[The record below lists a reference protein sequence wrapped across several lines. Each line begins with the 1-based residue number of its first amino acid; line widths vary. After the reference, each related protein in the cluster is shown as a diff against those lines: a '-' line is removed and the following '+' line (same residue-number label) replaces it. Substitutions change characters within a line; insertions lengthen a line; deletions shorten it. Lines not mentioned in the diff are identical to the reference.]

1 MDFGLSAEQELL
13 KKEVRHFL
21 ETECP
26 RPVVRKLE
34 ATEAGYSP
42 QMWRKM
48 AELGWLGL
56 VLPEEYGGVGGSLL
70 DLAVLL
76 EEVGRATVPGPI
88 FSTMVMGVLPLLE
101 AGSAEQKER
110 LLPGVARGEV
120 LLTMAIAEPETD
132 CQPRHMA
139 TRASRRRDGSLA
151 VSGTKLFVHNAHTAD
166 YLLVVA
172 RTGRAGN
179 AGGGTSLLIVDR
191 KAPGVGLAPL
201 VTIAADRQFEV
212 VLDRVPCGPGDVV
225 GGPGQGWPVVKSTLL
240 KATALQCAEMVGV
253 AHKALE
259 LTAAYSATRVQFDRP
274 IGSFQAVQH
283 RLADMLTDV
292 ESSRWLSY
300 QAVWRLEKGLPAEK
314 EVSMAKAWTSDAC
327 QRVVSGAHHIHG
339 GVGFDVEYD
348 LHYHFR
354 WSKALELNFGPAPLH
369 RSLAE
374 AAVIEDLLGAS
385 VPGRAGCRNPRAG
398 PGVRCA
404 PPGAAEQA

>member
-1 MDFGLSAEQELL
+1 MDFSLSAEQQLL
-13 KKEVRHFL
+13 RKEIRHFL

-26 RPVVRKLE
+26 KSSQRGLLAGEP
-34 ATEAGYSP
+34 GYSAE
-42 QMWRKM
+42 MWRKM
-48 AELGWLGL
+48 ADLGWLGL

-76 EEVGRATVPGPI
+76 EEVGRATAPGPI
-88 FSTMVMGVLPLLE
+88 FSTVVMGVLPLLA
-101 AGSAEQKER
+101 AGSDEQKRR
-110 LLPGVARGEV
+110 LLTGVARGEV

-132 CQPRHMA
+132 GQPRHIS
-139 TRASRRRDGSLA
+139 TRASRRKDGSLA
-151 VSGTKLFVHNAHTAD
+151 VSGTKLFVRNAHTAD

-172 RTGRAGN
+172 RTGRADD
-179 AGGGTSLLIVDR
+179 AGSGISILIIDR
-191 KAPGVGLAPL
+191 KAAGVGLTPL
-201 VTIAADRQFEV
+201 ITIAADRQYEV
-212 VLDRVPCGPGDVV
+212 ALDKVPCAAGDVL
-225 GGPGQGWPVVKSTLL
+225 GGLDLGWPVVQSTLL

-259 LTAAYSATRVQFDRP
+259 LTAAYSATRMQFERP

-300 QAVWRLEKGLPAEK
+300 QAIWRLDQGLPAEK

-339 GVGFDVEYD
+339 GVGFDVDYD

-354 WSKALELNFGPAPLH
+354 WSKALELTFGPAPVH
-369 RSLAE
+369 RGLAE
-374 AAVIEDLLGAS
+374 AAIIEDLLTA
-385 VPGRAGCRNPRAG
+385 
-398 PGVRCA
+398 
-404 PPGAAEQA
+404 

>member
-1 MDFGLSAEQELL
+1 MDFALSAEQELL

-21 ETECP
+21 QTECP
-26 RPVVRKLE
+26 KPVVRKLE
-34 ATEAGYSP
+34 ATETGYSP
-42 QMWRKM
+42 EMWRKM

-56 VLPEEYGGVGGSLL
+56 VLPEEYGGVGGSLM

-76 EEVGRATVPGPI
+76 EEVGRATAPGPF
-88 FSTMVMGVLPLLE
+88 FSTIVMGVLPLLE
-101 AGSAEQKER
+101 AGTDEQKKR

-132 CQPRHMA
+132 CQPRHIS
-139 TRASRRRDGSLA
+139 TRAARRKDGSLA
-151 VSGTKLFVHNAHTAD
+151 ASGTKLFVHHAHTASH
-166 YLLVVA
+166 LLVVA
-172 RTGRAGN
+172 RTGRADDADPGDSRIGD
-179 AGGGTSLLIVDR
+179 AGGGISILIVDR
-191 KAPGVGLAPL
+191 KAPGIGLTPL

-212 VLDRVPCGPGDVV
+212 ALDKVPCAASDVL
-225 GGPGQGWPVVKSTLL
+225 GGLNQGWPVVKSTLL

-259 LTAAYSATRVQFDRP
+259 LTAAYSTTRRQFDRP

-292 ESSRWLSY
+292 ESSRWLSC
-300 QAVWRLEKGLPAEK
+300 QAIWRLDQGLPAEK
-314 EVSMAKAWTSDAC
+314 EVSLAKAWTSDAC

-354 WSKALELNFGPAPLH
+354 WSKALELGFGPAPVH
-369 RSLAE
+369 RGLVE
-374 AAVIEDLLGAS
+374 AAIIEDLL
-385 VPGRAGCRNPRAG
+385 RA
-398 PGVRCA
+398 
-404 PPGAAEQA
+404 